1 MALGLPVP
9 LQGGDGGGGRSA
21 PENSL
26 RAEGPMRAAPG
37 WLGGASR
44 HERWGEADI
53 QGLTSRLA
61 PLRRQPEP

>member
-1 MALGLPVP
+1 
-9 LQGGDGGGGRSA
+9 
-21 PENSL
+21 
-26 RAEGPMRAAPG
+26 MRAAPG

>member
-1 MALGLPVP
+1 
-9 LQGGDGGGGRSA
+9 
-21 PENSL
+21 
-26 RAEGPMRAAPG
+26 MRAAPG
-37 WLGGASR
+37 WLGGASH